1 MWCIKTG
8 TSALSLVK
16 DEQNCILLVMDN
28 YALSIKDED
37 SIDPCCVTNR
47 GLSLFLLN
55 TTAKF
60 GGGGGILSAINIQ
73 CQSWSA
79 DKFKTW
85 FLTIKVYS
93 LGLNLNKKIE
103 FKQTKK

>member
-1 MWCIKTG
+1 
-8 TSALSLVK
+8 
-16 DEQNCILLVMDN
+16 MDN

-60 GGGGGILSAINIQ
+60 GGGGGDIKCHKYSVPKLKRGQIQ
-73 CQSWSA
+73 NMIS
-79 DKFKTW
+79 D
-85 FLTIKVYS
+85 Y
-93 LGLNLNKKIE
+93 
-103 FKQTKK
+103 